1 MNLWMTAGSALGLV
15 AILAGIGVLSYRMA
29 VRPAAVGRKPT
40 AARADA
46 HPSDTPATPAT
57 DDLAL
62 LRRLLALEAQQEQLA
77 ARFTDLQESVNRRF
91 GRLHADKSRNGA
103 APDPGE
109 DPDPSQL
116 GFELPNPGARSAP
129 PSGVQPRRFL
139 VPRR

>member
-1 MNLWMTAGSALGLV
+1 MNSWMTAGSALVLV
-15 AILAGIGVLSYRMA
+15 AILAGIGVMSYRIA
-29 VRPAAVGRKPT
+29 VRPAAAGRKTT

-46 HPSDTPATPAT
+46 HPSDTLAAPAT

-103 APDPGE
+103 APDPDP

-116 GFELPNPGARSAP
+116 GFELPPNAATRAAP
-129 PSGVQPRRFL
+129 PVPQGRRFL
-139 VPRR
+139 IPRR